1 MEANTLYTVAGECMA
16 DTPLKRSLRLVAI
29 MELFRQEPHRG
40 FTTEELAQRFN
51 VSVRTIQKDMADL
64 GGDPVYL
71 PVYERKI
78 WVMVKKEGAA

>member
-1 MEANTLYTVAGECMA
+1 MA

-29 MELFRQEPHRG
+29 MELFRQEPDRG

-71 PVYERKI
+71 PVYERKM